1 MKIELPESRP
11 EERTPLVEALLRI
24 IWQLADQ
31 VAKLEQSNQE
41 LRDEI
46 ALLKGQ
52 KPRPKIRPSIL
63 NTPPPP
69 SQDRAERPSRGKP
82 SRPKTSDLT
91 IHQTVEVH
99 PDNLPAGST
108 LKGYESYVVQDLIIQ
123 SKNTKYLRARYDL
136 SVGGSVLAPLPHG
149 VLPVEGGHFGASLV
163 AHILDQYH
171 QAHVTEPLLLEQLWE
186 YGVDISAGQLHR
198 ILTDNKGVFHQ
209 EKAEVL
215 ATALAV
221 SSYIGTDDTG
231 ARHQGKNGYCTAI
244 GNDLFAYFESTDSK
258 SRLNFLQVLQGCQ
271 AEQRDYAVNDTALA
285 YWKRQKLAAARIDQL
300 TNQLTRQ
307 HTPPFVSESFVGE
320 SGDFGERAF
329 IGESAWQSWLSELKI
344 TNERHVLIAT
354 EGALLGG
361 LVARGI
367 SPNLGVLSDGAP
379 QFFVFVHAAC
389 WIHAER
395 PLAKL
400 VPHNEE
406 HRLAIETVRTQ
417 IWDFYKDLKAYREQP
432 DETQKPVLTAR
443 FEALVNQRTD
453 YPNINSVLKE
463 MRGNQADL
471 LRVLERPE
479 IPLHNNAEE
488 SDIREFVKR
497 RKISGGTRSDAG
509 RRCRDTFA
517 SLKKTCRK
525 VGVRF
530 WDYLQDRVR
539 GLGQLPR
546 LADLIR
552 QKAQAAAA
560 SKAAAVPAR
569 QPATHGT
576 T

>member
-1 MKIELPESRP
+1 MKLPEIPP
-11 EERTPLVEALLRI
+11 EERTPLVEALLGI
-24 IWQLADQ
+24 IRQLADR
-31 VAKLEQSNQE
+31 VAELEQCNQE

-52 KPRPKIRPSIL
+52 KPRPKISPSIL
-63 NTPPPP
+63 NTPPSPKDP
-69 SQDRAERPSRGKP
+69 ADQRRPRGKP
-82 SRPKTSDLT
+82 SRPKTSELT

-99 PDNLPAGST
+99 PDDLPAGST
-108 LKGYESYVVQDLIIQ
+108 LKGYESYVVQDLIIR
-123 SKNTKYLRARYDL
+123 SENTKYLRARYDL
-136 SVGGSVLAPLPHG
+136 SAGGSLLAPLPQG
-149 VLPVEGGHFGASLV
+149 VLPVEGGHFGANLV

-198 ILTDNKGVFHQ
+198 ILTDNKDAFHQ

-215 ATALAV
+215 AAGLAV

-244 GNDLFAYFESTDSK
+244 GNDLFAYFESTNSK
-258 SRLNFLQVLQGCQ
+258 SRLNFLHVLQGCP
-271 AEQRDYAVNDTALA
+271 AEQRDYATSDIAVA
-285 YWKRQKLAAARIDQL
+285 YWKRQKLAAALIEKL
-300 TNQLTRQ
+300 TQSTR
-307 HTPPFVSESFVGE
+307 ELVGE
-320 SGDFGERAF
+320 Q
-329 IGESAWQSWLSELKI
+329 AWQSWLLELEI

-361 LVARGI
+361 LVARGV
-367 SPNLGVLSDGAP
+367 SPDLGVLSDGAP
-379 QFFVFVHAAC
+379 QFVVFVHAAC
-389 WIHAER
+389 WVHAER

-432 DETQKPVLTAR
+432 NETQKPVLTAR
-443 FEALVNQRTD
+443 FEALANQRTD
-453 YPNINSVLKE
+453 YPNINGVLKE

-497 RKISGGTRSDAG
+497 RKMSGGTRSDSG

-525 VGVRF
+525 LGVRF
-530 WDYLQDRVR
+530 WDYLQDRIR
-539 GLGQLPR
+539 GPGHLPR

-552 QKAQAAAA
+552 QKAQAATD
-560 SKAAAVPAR
+560 SKVAAVPA
-569 QPATHGT
+569 
-576 T
+576 